1 MIGKL
6 VLRDNFFVSS
16 CILNSHPLETLD
28 VAMKS
33 LLPAATIIKCVGWMG
48 HTLAVQL

>member
-1 MIGKL
+1 M
-6 VLRDNFFVSS
+6 VSS
-16 CILNSHPLETLD
+16 FILNSHPLETLD